1 MDKINN
7 KKSISKQNNKSL
19 DNFKDQVS
27 GMSYE
32 ESLKQLDQ
40 LLNNLQDDNFPISE
54 LKLSYIKGNIL
65 LERCQ
70 MLLSTLEQEV
80 SKLDVENLN

>member
-1 MDKINN
+1 MDKIKNQFP
-7 KKSISKQNNKSL
+7 KKTQQNL
-19 DNFKDQVS
+19 DDFKDQVS
-27 GMSYE
+27 RMNYE
-32 ESLKQLDQ
+32 ESLQQLDQ

>member
-1 MDKINN
+1 MDKVKNQFP
-7 KKSISKQNNKSL
+7 KKNQKSL
-19 DNFKDQVS
+19 DNFRDQVS
-27 GMSYE
+27 GMNYE
-32 ESLKQLDQ
+32 ESLQQLDQ

-80 SKLDVENLN
+80 SEIDIENFN

>member
-1 MDKINN
+1 MDKIKNQFP
-7 KKSISKQNNKSL
+7 KKTQQNL
-19 DNFKDQVS
+19 DDFKDQVS
-27 GMSYE
+27 RMNYE
-32 ESLKQLDQ
+32 ESLQQLDQ

-80 SKLDVENLN
+80 SEIDIENFN